1 MNLEYET
8 WINSVDVSLRK
19 ILKHMTRQPHILWAD
34 DEIDMLKP
42 HILFLEGKGF
52 QVTPVNS
59 GVEALEE
66 VENQVFD
73 LVFLDENMPGI
84 NGIETLQRIKLLRAH
99 LPVIMIT
106 KSEEEHIMEEAIGSK
121 ISDYLIKPVNPNQI
135 LLAVKKCL
143 DGKRLLSE
151 KVMTD
156 YQREFRELGMKMM
169 GTMDV
174 EDWYDVYGRLT
185 HWTLELEKSEDDSM
199 QEVLSMQFEDANRQF
214 GKFIEKNYQAWISS
228 GDEENMPVVPIL
240 SHRVLPQFLPE
251 AMQSAQGR
259 QVFLVVIDN
268 LRLDQWRAIEPML
281 SDLFTVVKDDKYMSI
296 LPTATQYARN
306 ALFSGLLPAD
316 IKRLYPDWWI
326 HEDAEGSKNK
336 FEAQLLL
343 ELLKRLGIDG
353 RTSYHKV
360 ANLASGRKLLDQF
373 HETKGEILTTVVYNF
388 VDMLSHA
395 RTDMEVIKELADD
408 EAAYRSLT
416 LTWFEH
422 SALRELLEKM
432 AKVNGRVIVTTDHG
446 TVKVNN
452 DVKVRGDRSTNS
464 NLRYKVGKNLGYNTK
479 EVFAAEDPEKFGLPK
494 ANVSSSYVFARD
506 RDFFVYPNNYHQFV
520 KHFKDTFQHGGVS
533 LEEVIVPFSILDA
546 KG

>member
-1 MNLEYET
+1 MPRAPSQNDFNRET
-8 WINSVDVSLRK
+8 VLPKNETPHTMSQSKEHHSGTVTMESVGRLAGVS
-19 ILKHMTRQPHILWAD
+19 
-34 DEIDMLKP
+34 
-42 HILFLEGKGF
+42 
-52 QVTPVNS
+52 QVTVS
-59 GVEALEE
+59 RALNDPSK
-66 VENQVFD
+66 VSAK
-73 LVFLDENMPGI
+73 
-84 NGIETLQRIKLLRAH
+84 TLQRIKVLRAH

-156 YQREFRELGMKMM
+156 YQGEFRELGIKMM
-169 GTMDV
+169 GKMDV
-174 EDWYDVYGRLT
+174 KDWYDVYGRLT

-214 GKFIEKNYQAWISS
+214 GKFVENNYEGWISA
-228 GDEENMPVVPIL
+228 GDEGSISELPIL
-240 SHRVLPQFLPE
+240 SHRVLPHFLPE
-251 AMQSAQGR
+251 AIKTADGR
-259 QVFLVVIDN
+259 QIFLVVIDN
-268 LRLDQWRAIEPML
+268 LRLDQWKSIEPLL
-281 SDLFTVVKDDKYMSI
+281 SDMFSVIKDDTYMSI

-306 ALFSGLLPAD
+306 SLFAGLLPAD
-316 IKRLYPDWWI
+316 IKRLHPEWWTN
-326 HEDAEGSKNK
+326 EDEEGSKNM
-336 FEAQLLL
+336 FEDQLLN
-343 ELLKRLGIDG
+343 ELLKRLGING

-373 HETKGEILTTVVYNF
+373 HETKGESLTTIVYNF

-422 SALRELLEKM
+422 STLKEMLEKM
-432 AKVNGRVIVTTDHG
+432 ANANARVIVTTDHG
-446 TVKVNN
+446 TVKVNS
-452 DVKVRGDRSTNS
+452 DIKVRGDRSTNS
-464 NLRYKVGKNLGYNTK
+464 NLRYKVGKNLGYNHK

-520 KHFKDTFQHGGVS
+520 KYFKDTFQHGGVS
-533 LEEVIVPFSILDA
+533 LEEVIIPFAILDSRN
-546 KG
+546 